1 MQLKEFPYISVLS
14 RCKSYEKA
22 KKKMTVSEAPNVLTI
37 ALKRF
42 QVFVTFKDK
51 ILSPMLY
58 EDFNICCVIPVWKIW
73 EAQ

>member
-1 MQLKEFPYISVLS
+1 MLS
-14 RCKSYEKA
+14 KCKSYEKA
-22 KKKMTVSEAPNVLTI
+22 KKKMTVLEAPNVLTI

-51 ILSPMLY
+51 ILSSILY
-58 EDFNICCVIPVWKIW
+58 EDFKICCVIAVRKIW